1 MRRLAFA
8 LALATLAF
16 AGYLVVGGSGKSGD
30 QPGYVTAAVERGPI
44 AATVTATGIVNPVSS
59 VEVGT
64 YVSGPIQALY
74 ADYNTP
80 VREGQLLARID
91 PRPFQVKVD
100 GAAADLANAK
110 ARLEKDRADAVLKL
124 VTLKRTRELA
134 GKGIVSASDLD
145 LAESQDRQAKAQVEL
160 DQAEVQSAAAKLR
173 ESQVNLDFTEI
184 VSPVDGVVVSRNV
197 SVGQTVAAS
206 FQTPTLFLVA
216 GDLTKMQVDAS
227 VSESDIGGITDG
239 QDATFTVD
247 AYPSSTFAGRVA
259 QVRNAPV
266 TLQNVVTY
274 DVILRVDNTDLR
286 LKPGMTANVII
297 ATARRDDALRVRTS
311 ALRFRLPPD
320 AGGPG
325 TAVASAG
332 RADQHGSRLWV
343 VGADGAPRAVPVTT
357 GIADDRFTEIT
368 SGVAEGDRV
377 IIALERDPAA
387 PAAPRA
393 PSFMPGGGRRG
404 R

>member
-8 LALATLAF
+8 LALALLVF
-16 AGYLVVGGSGKSGD
+16 GGYFLFGGSGKSGG
-30 QPGYVTAAVERGPI
+30 PARYVTAPVERGPI
-44 AATVTATGIVNPVSS
+44 TATVTATGIVNPVSS

-64 YVSGPIQALY
+64 YVSGPIEALF

-80 VREGQLLARID
+80 VRRGQLLARID
-91 PRPFQVKVD
+91 QRPFQVKVD

-110 ARLEKDRADAVLKL
+110 ARLDKDRADAVQKQLM
-124 VTLKRTRELA
+124 VKRTRELGA
-134 GKGIVSASDLD
+134 AGIVSASDLD
-145 LAESQDRQAKAQVEL
+145 LAESQDRQAKAQVAL
-160 DQAEVQSAAAKLR
+160 DQAEVQSAEAKLR
-173 ESQVNLDFTEI
+173 ESQVSLAYTEI

-216 GDLTKMQVDAS
+216 GDLTKMQVGAS
-227 VSESDIGGITDG
+227 VSESDIGGVAEG
-239 QDATFTVD
+239 QDADFTVD
-247 AYPSSTFAGRVA
+247 AYPSSTFKGRVE

-274 DVILRVDNTDLR
+274 DVILRVDNTDMR
-286 LKPGMTANVII
+286 LKPGMTANVTI
-297 ATARRDDALRVRTS
+297 ATARRDGALRVRTS
-311 ALRFRLPPD
+311 ALRFRPPE

-325 TAVASAG
+325 TAVASADHSD
-332 RADQHGSRLWV
+332 RHAPRLWL
-343 VGADGAPRAVPVTT
+343 VGPDGAPRAVPVTT
-357 GIADDRFTEIT
+357 GISDDRFTEIT

-377 IIALERDPAA
+377 IVALERDPSA
-387 PAAPRA
+387 PAAPRT

>member
-8 LALATLAF
+8 LLLALLVF
-16 AGYLVVGGSGKSGD
+16 GGYLFFGGSGQSGG
-30 QPGYVTAAVERGPI
+30 PARYVTASVERGPI
-44 AATVTATGIVNPVSS
+44 AATITATGIVNPVSS

-64 YVSGPIQALY
+64 YVSGPIEALF

-80 VREGQLLARID
+80 VRQGQLLARID
-91 PRPFQVKVD
+91 QRPFQVKVD
-100 GAAADLANAK
+100 AAAADLANAK
-110 ARLEKDRADAVLKL
+110 ARLDKDRADAVQKQLA
-124 VTLKRTRELA
+124 VRRTRELGA
-134 GKGIVSASDLD
+134 AGIVSASDLD
-145 LAESQDRQAKAQVEL
+145 LAESQDRQAKAQIEL
-160 DQAEVQSAAAKLR
+160 DRAEVQSAEAKLR
-173 ESQVNLDFTEI
+173 ESQVSLAYTEI

-216 GDLTKMQVDAS
+216 GDLTKMQVAAS
-227 VSESDIGGITDG
+227 VSESDIGGIAEG
-239 QDATFTVD
+239 QDATFSVD
-247 AYPSSTFAGRVA
+247 AYPNSTFKGRVQ

-286 LKPGMTANVII
+286 LKPGMTANVTIG
-297 ATARRDDALRVRTS
+297 TARREDALRVRTS
-311 ALRFRLPPD
+311 ALRFRPPE

-325 TAVASAG
+325 TAVAA
-332 RADQHGSRLWV
+332 ADRSDHRSTRLWV
-343 VGADGAPRAVPVTT
+343 LGADGAPRAVPVTT
-357 GIADDRFTEIT
+357 GISDDRFTEIT

-377 IIALERDPAA
+377 IVALERDSSP
-387 PAAPRA
+387 PSAPRT